1 MNIQTV
7 LVGDF
12 EVNCYIVA
20 DEARRAV
27 VIDPGADA
35 EVIAQ
40 AIERGRLTVCAY
52 LITHGHM
59 DHVSGLSD
67 LAGLY
72 PAPVAIHPQDAAW
85 AFSSANEML
94 PHYAAPTRPASI
106 ERHLADGQ
114 TWEDGG
120 LRYRTIATPGHSPGG
135 VCFYFEDE
143 GALFSG
149 DTLFAGSVG
158 RTDLPGGDEALLNTS
173 LRVLAQ
179 LPDRTTV
186 FPGHGPKTTIGQE
199 KATNPFIRYRV

>member
-1 MNIQTV
+1 MNVQTV

-20 DEARRAV
+20 DDARRAV

-35 EVIAQ
+35 ELIAQ

-59 DHVSGLSD
+59 DHVSGLAE
-67 LAGLY
+67 LAGLH
-72 PAPVAIHPQDAAW
+72 PAPVAMHPQDEAW
-85 AFSSANEML
+85 AFSRTNEML
-94 PHYAAPTRPASI
+94 PHYTAPVRPPSI
-106 ERHLADGQ
+106 ERRLADGQ

-120 LRYRTIATPGHSPGG
+120 LRYRTLATPGHSPGG

-143 GALFSG
+143 GAVFTG

-158 RTDLPGGDEALLNTS
+158 RTDLPGGNDALLNAS
-173 LRVLAQ
+173 LRALAR

-186 FPGHGPKTTIGQE
+186 FPGHGPKSTIGQE
-199 KATNPFIRYRV
+199 KATNPFIRYRA